1 MINRHTA
8 FLGLQLAVGI
18 VVCANPVSAQ
28 SIGTLSWQLQP
39 FCNNLTVNIT
49 QQGALFTVDGYDD
62 QCGAGQR
69 APLVGVATQN
79 PDGTIGFGLHI
90 ITVPGGRAV
99 DVDARISLA
108 TLSGPWSDSAG
119 NSGTFGFSARTSG
132 LPRPLPTIPAAAL
145 TPGSI
150 TAAQLAPGAVTTATI
165 ADGSV
170 TPQKLA
176 VALPKLMWS
185 GLNVQTIIPVGT
197 NVVVRTV
204 TMSIPAAGQV
214 MASASGLFDLVTGS
228 GFVQYH
234 VVQHLDRNGRRDG
247 SLLVRA
253 DQRSH
258 RPVQRAV
265 CWHARLRRDAGSVH
279 GESGLHRDQPCL
291 YPDGHRAVHA
301 AHGPVRSRL
310 TQAVTGARSRP
321 SSAAATVA
329 LRARSLGP
337 RPRQSGSPVTMR

>member
-1 MINRHTA
+1 MTKRHTA
-8 FLGLQLAVGI
+8 FPVLQLAVGM
-18 VVCANPVSAQ
+18 VLSANLLSAQ

-69 APLVGVATQN
+69 APLAGVATQN

-90 ITVPGGRAV
+90 VTVPGGRGV

-119 NSGTFGFSARTSG
+119 NSGTFGFSARTGGS
-132 LPRPLPTIPAAAL
+132 PRPLPTIPAAAL

-176 VALPKLMWS
+176 VALPKLVWS
-185 GLNVQTIIPVGT
+185 GLSVQTVLPVGT
-197 NVVVRTV
+197 NVVVRAV
-204 TMSIPAAGQV
+204 TLQIPSAGQV
-214 MASASGLFDLVTGS
+214 MVSASGLFDLYTSS
-228 GFVQYH
+228 GLVQYTWCSISTGTAVETAH
-234 VVQHLDRNGRRDG
+234 YLY
-247 SLLVRA
+247 VRTSGA
-253 DQRSH
+253 NALSNV
-258 RPVQRAV
+258 PF
-265 CWHARLRRDAGSVH
+265 AGTRV
-279 GESGLHRDQPCL
+279 
-291 YPDGHRAVHA
+291 Y
-301 AHGPVRSRL
+301 
-310 TQAVTGARSRP
+310 AVTPGPFAVNLVCT
-321 SSAAATVA
+321 ATNSVVPTVTVQSTQLTA
-329 LRARSLGP
+329 LFVP
-337 RPRQSGSPVTMR
+337 N